1 MQGEHIYQ
9 QGIAL
14 LEWIKSQYSK
24 AILHTEMPIIQ
35 MLSSESLRQGAI
47 DLAVETDNGWIIIDH
62 KSNPQPREKWLEIAQ
77 KHTGQLKAY
86 RDTLETLSG
95 KPVISTLV
103 YFSISGGLVEVR
115 T

>member
-1 MQGEHIYQ
+1 M
-9 QGIAL
+9 
-14 LEWIKSQYSK
+14 
-24 AILHTEMPIIQ
+24 Q

-47 DLAVETDNGWIIIDH
+47 DLVVETDNGWIIIDH
-62 KSNPQPREKWLEIAQ
+62 KSNPQPKEKWLEIAQ
-77 KHTGQLKAY
+77 NHTGQLKAY